1 MLDALRKDRDKSEF
15 VAKFAEKSYLSWER
29 SFDNLD
35 SNDKVYLIKQLKVYF
50 QISFLMK
57 LLHLMIE
64 IRLEMQ
70 INRKFQHLINEK
82 NVAYKYY
89 LKNNKSSQSVAMF

>member
-1 MLDALRKDRDKSEF
+1 MPDALRKDRDKSEF

-50 QISFLMK
+50 QTSFLMK

-82 NVAYKYY
+82 KCCVQI
-89 LKNNKSSQSVAMF
+89 LSQK